1 MTGGEK
7 TTLEV
12 AIVGGGAAGLATAI
26 FAARALPGSA
36 IAVFD
41 GAAHLGAKI
50 LVSGGGRCNV
60 TNREVTERDFN
71 GGSRHAIRRVL
82 QALPV
87 HETTAFFESL
97 GVRLH
102 EEAGGKVFPD
112 SNRART
118 VLDALVGEC
127 LARGVRLLP
136 SHRVTTLT
144 PGGPGFVVQ
153 VGNRAWT
160 ARTAVLATGGLS
172 LPRTGSDG
180 FGLRLAQQ
188 LGHTLVAT
196 TPALVPLVLDDELHR
211 PLTGISHSVSLQ
223 LAVREQRPTR
233 VRGSLL
239 WTHFGISGPAVLDM
253 SRHWARAEVEG
264 KASVLTLGLLPDDDI
279 ASADAWLLDVG
290 HGHPRQQVSTALA
303 DRLPSAVGVT
313 LCPAVDID
321 GSTPLSR
328 LPRDARRRLARALVD
343 WPLGVRGSRG
353 YDHAEVTAGGVALGD
368 VDPRTMHSRTCPGLF
383 LVGEMLDVDGRLGG
397 FNFQWAWASA
407 KAAASGL
414 AARLRGA

>member
-1 MTGGEK
+1 
-7 TTLEV
+7 
-12 AIVGGGAAGLATAI
+12 
-26 FAARALPGSA
+26 
-36 IAVFD
+36 
-41 GAAHLGAKI
+41 
-50 LVSGGGRCNV
+50 
-60 TNREVTERDFN
+60 
-71 GGSRHAIRRVL
+71 
-82 QALPV
+82 
-87 HETTAFFESL
+87 
-97 GVRLH
+97 
-102 EEAGGKVFPD
+102 
-112 SNRART
+112 
-118 VLDALVGEC
+118 
-127 LARGVRLLP
+127 
-136 SHRVTTLT
+136 
-144 PGGPGFVVQ
+144 
-153 VGNRAWT
+153 
-160 ARTAVLATGGLS
+160 VLATGGLS

-211 PLTGISHSVSLQ
+211 PLTGISHPVSLQ